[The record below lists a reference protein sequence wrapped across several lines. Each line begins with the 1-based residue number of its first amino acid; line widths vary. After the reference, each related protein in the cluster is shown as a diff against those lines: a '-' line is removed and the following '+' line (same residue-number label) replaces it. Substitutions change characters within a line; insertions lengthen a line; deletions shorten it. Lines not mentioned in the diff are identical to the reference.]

1 MRKILFPFFISA
13 VLIPELWNILL
24 ACLIMVIMTT
34 KMRGETE
41 VKGETGGEGRDSCII
56 CKTKK

>member
-1 MRKILFPFFISA
+1 M
-13 VLIPELWNILL
+13 LL

-56 CKTKK
+56 CKIKN